1 MKKKPEKLL
10 ALLLTMVILF
20 IYQSVPVAAAA
31 EKPAESKT
39 AEYSISIACSST
51 EYTTIGTNA
60 VMNFNY
66 AAQLAFKNYVES
78 ASEGKIAVNIYT
90 NSSLGNASEILL
102 QCMQGV
108 FACFFPGSF
117 R

>member
-39 AEYSISIACSST
+39 AHAVQQSIQ
-51 EYTTIGTNA
+51 
-60 VMNFNY
+60 
-66 AAQLAFKNYVES
+66 QLV
-78 ASEGKIAVNIYT
+78 
-90 NSSLGNASEILL
+90 L
-102 QCMQGV
+102 MQ
-108 FACFFPGSF
+108 
-117 R
+117 